1 MEQKVRVRR
10 KPMADINMVPYLD
23 VMLVLLVVFM
33 ITAPMMAQGIKVALP
48 ETSSEPISIKEDDP
62 LMVTVK
68 KGGSYY
74 LNLGKTPEKATSL
87 SVVTDKISKLIK
99 IDSKRLV
106 LVQGDKEVPY
116 GKVIELMSAL
126 QRSGV
131 VNVGLVTEP
140 PKVKM

>member
-1 MEQKVRVRR
+1 MEQKVRIRR

-48 ETSSEPISIKEDDP
+48 ETSSEPISVKEDDP

-68 KGGSYY
+68 KDGSYF

-87 SVVTDKISKLIK
+87 SVVTDKLSKLIK
-99 IDSKRLV
+99 IDAKRLV

-126 QRSGV
+126 QSSGV

-140 PKVKM
+140 PKVSK